1 MGWVGVPA
9 GGGSNSRGTDVQ
21 PYTLT
26 HWTCQIRR
34 LGSKIIW
41 KHRGYMN
48 DTYSCICVFSLEM
61 WAGIV
66 SHAVHS
72 SKEKRTCVSKE
83 NQLLYDFANH
93 PSIYFSLRTALYRH
107 NFFFYRWCIK
117 KMLESWCISKLFFGW
132 KMNEWANQNVSA
144 HASRIFCLNCLFHG
158 FSFSLSQ

>member
-107 NFFFYRWCIK
+107 NFFFTDDVLKKCWSHDAFQNFFLVEKWMNGQTRMYRPIHR
-117 KMLESWCISKLFFGW
+117 E
-132 KMNEWANQNVSA
+132 
-144 HASRIFCLNCLFHG
+144 
-158 FSFSLSQ
+158 FSV